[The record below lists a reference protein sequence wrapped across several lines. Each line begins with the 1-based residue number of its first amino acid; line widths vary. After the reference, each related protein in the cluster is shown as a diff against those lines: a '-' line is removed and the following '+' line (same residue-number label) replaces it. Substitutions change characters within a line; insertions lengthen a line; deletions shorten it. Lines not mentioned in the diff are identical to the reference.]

1 MRGRRSQEGELL
13 PLNDNINRVN
23 RIAYKPI
30 DSNSSTSESEM
41 MEERVDEAE
50 RRQMQNEYEEPVMP
64 PVMRDYA
71 LPVIETSPSC
81 ILLDEMSRNYE
92 LKNIHFNM
100 LPYFHGAQQEASTRK
115 LEVQVGQLAE
125 ALQQQVLG
133 KFPSQPEQSKAV
145 TVLRSG
151 KVVNN
156 KVGDELSNE
165 FVNDAG
171 TGILPDSPVTKEKE
185 VCHPTK
191 EPILPKAADPFVP
204 RVPFP
209 GRLQK
214 SKNDL
219 AFKDIYDI
227 LSKVNVNLPLL
238 EMIQKMPAYAKF
250 FKELNTRKRHYGHNE
265 RVMIFYNL
273 NGLL

>member
-1 MRGRRSQEGELL
+1 
-13 PLNDNINRVN
+13 
-23 RIAYKPI
+23 
-30 DSNSSTSESEM
+30 M

-64 PVMRDYA
+64 PVIRDYV

-100 LPYFHGAQQEASTRK
+100 LPYFHGQQEASTRK
-115 LEVQVGQLAE
+115 LEVQIGQLAE
-125 ALQQQVLG
+125 ALQQQVPG

-151 KVVNN
+151 KEVNN

-171 TGILPDSPVTKEKE
+171 TGTLPDSPVTKEKE
-185 VCHPTK
+185 VCTSYKGTYSSQGCRSFCPSCS
-191 EPILPKAADPFVP
+191 ISGLPPEE
-204 RVPFP
+204 
-209 GRLQK
+209 Q
-214 SKNDL
+214 
-219 AFKDIYDI
+219 
-227 LSKVNVNLPLL
+227 
-238 EMIQKMPAYAKF
+238 E
-250 FKELNTRKRHYGHNE
+250 
-265 RVMIFYNL
+265 
-273 NGLL
+273 